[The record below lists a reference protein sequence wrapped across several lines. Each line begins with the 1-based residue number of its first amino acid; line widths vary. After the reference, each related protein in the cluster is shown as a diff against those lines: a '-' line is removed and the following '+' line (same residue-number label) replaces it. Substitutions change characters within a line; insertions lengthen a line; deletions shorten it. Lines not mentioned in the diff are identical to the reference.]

1 MCRMFSRAAKPI
13 AAVAWF
19 AFTALAHA
27 EDNLAHAAKDEH
39 AAEWLAPKWLNEW
52 HDGLADKGLN
62 FGATYVADNIGNV
75 SGGVARGAI
84 HLGRFDFSVDAD
96 LDKLFGWTGGRFYA
110 NTYEIYGRGLS
121 RNYIHNLATIS
132 ETEALPDARL
142 YNAYFEQSFFSDA
155 LNIRAGQQAADVEF
169 FDSETDDLFIN
180 GTFGWPAI
188 KATNLPAG
196 GPSPPIAVPGVR
208 VKAALSDKITVF
220 GAVFNGNAARPGD
233 GDPQTRDSHG
243 LAFRVNDPPWLIGQ
257 VRFDYDLNIG
267 GHVLPGNFTPGGWR
281 HYGEFDDQRFTA
293 QGSSIADPDGT
304 GVPAKLRGNF
314 GIFAVVEQVL
324 YRPPSVTDKGISA
337 SLPGVTAFGR
347 IAYSPPDRN
356 LIDLYLDGG
365 VGFVGFVPDR
375 PRDRFGIAAAYM
387 RISNAARNLDIDT
400 QFFNG
405 LPSPVR
411 SNETLIEIIYEA
423 HVRPGWL
430 LAPYFQYV
438 FRPSGGI
445 PNPNDPSGI
454 SRIGDAAVFGVTST
468 LRY

>member
-1 MCRMFSRAAKPI
+1 MSSLRSLVVV
-13 AAVAWF
+13 AAVYLAS
-19 AFTALAHA
+19 AMASTGALAG
-27 EDNLAHAAKDEH
+27 AKDES

-52 HDGLADKGLN
+52 HDGLANKGLN
-62 FGATYVADNIGNV
+62 LGATYIGDSIGNV

-96 LDKLFGWTGGRFYA
+96 LEKLFGWTGGRFYA
-110 NTYEIYGRGLS
+110 NTYGIYGRGLT

-132 ETEALPDARL
+132 EIEALPDARL
-142 YNAYFEQSFFSDA
+142 YNAYFEQSFFNNA

-180 GTFGWPAI
+180 GTVGWPAI

-196 GPSPPIAVPGVR
+196 GPAPPIAVPGIR
-208 VKAALSDKITVF
+208 VKAALSDKITAF
-220 GAVFNGNAARPGD
+220 GAVFNGNAAAPGD
-233 GDPQTRDSHG
+233 GDPQTRDNHG
-243 LAFRVNDPPWLIGQ
+243 LAFRVNDPPWIIGQ
-257 VRFDYDLNIG
+257 VRFDYDIDIG
-267 GHVLPGNFTPGGWR
+267 GRPLAGNFTPGAWR
-281 HYGEFDDQRFTA
+281 HYGQFDDQRFTA
-293 QGSSIADPDGT
+293 QGLSIADPAGT

-324 YRPPSVTDKGISA
+324 YRPPSVTENSTSA

-365 VGFVGFVPDR
+365 IGFVGFTPGR
-375 PRDRFGIAAAYM
+375 PHDRFGMAMAYM
-387 RISNAARNLDIDT
+387 RISNTARNLDIDT
-400 QFFNG
+400 QLFSG
-405 LPSPVR
+405 VTSPVR
-411 SNETLIEIIYEA
+411 SNETLIELIYEA
-423 HVRPGWL
+423 HIKPGWL

-445 PNPNDPSGI
+445 PNPNDPSGL
-454 SRIGDAAVFGVTST
+454 SRIGDAAVFGFTTT

>member
-1 MCRMFSRAAKPI
+1 MYRVLSRTISLLAA
-13 AAVAWF
+13 AACIDF
-19 AFTALAHA
+19 AAPAHA
-27 EDNLAHAAKDEH
+27 DDAIPKAAKDEN
-39 AAEWLAPKWLNEW
+39 AAEWLGPRWLAQW

-62 FGATYVADNIGNV
+62 FGATYIADNIGNV

-84 HLGRFDFSVDAD
+84 HLGRFDFSVNAD
-96 LDKLFGWTGGRFYA
+96 LDKLFGWTGGSFYA

-132 ETEALPDARL
+132 EIEALPDARL
-142 YNAYFEQSFFSDA
+142 YNAYFEQNFFNGR

-169 FDSETDDLFIN
+169 FDSQTDDLFIN

-196 GPSPPIAVPGVR
+196 GPAPPIAVPGIR
-208 VKAALSDKITVF
+208 IKAALTDKITAF
-220 GAVFNGNAARPGD
+220 GAVFNGNAAAPGD
-233 GDPQTRDSHG
+233 GDPQLRDNHG
-243 LAFRVNDPPWLIGQ
+243 LAFRVNDPPWVIGQ
-257 VRFDYDLNIG
+257 VRFDYDIPIG
-267 GHVLPGNFTPGGWR
+267 GRALSGNFTPGAWR
-281 HYGEFDDQRFTA
+281 HYGDFDDQRFTA
-293 QGSSIADPDGT
+293 QGLSIADPDGT
-304 GVPAKLRGNF
+304 GIPAKLHGNF

-324 YRPPSVTDKGISA
+324 YRPPSVTDMSVSA

-365 VGFVGFVPDR
+365 VGFVGFTPGR
-375 PRDRFGIAAAYM
+375 PRDRFGLAIAYM
-387 RISNAARNLDIDT
+387 RISNAARNLDLDT
-400 QFFNG
+400 QYFSG
-405 LPSPVR
+405 VPSPVR
-411 SNETLIEIIYEA
+411 SNETLIEMIYEA
-423 HVRPGWL
+423 HIKPGWL

-454 SRIGDAAVFGVTST
+454 SRIGDAAVFGLTST